1 MDGIRYNHILVKFWL
16 ASLYLLLFSLCAF
29 AQDPNQVQKSPV
41 EIASEQAD
49 RLHRDLKLNDY
60 QLFMIDSVLQT
71 NIAGVMNE
79 FEQMRKGGMQNPESY
94 RDVQR
99 KWQTKTEDAFEKLLT
114 IEQFDRYL
122 RITGVPSR
130 ERKKRIEA
138 LKKD

>member
-1 MDGIRYNHILVKFWL
+1 MSINLKITLISF
-16 ASLYLLLFSLCAF
+16 LLFLTIFTF
-29 AQDPNQVQKSPV
+29 AQDPNQVQKTPV

-49 RLHRDLKLNDY
+49 RLLRELKLNDY
-60 QLFMIDSVLQT
+60 QLFMVDSVLQT
-71 NIAGVMNE
+71 NIAGVMDE
-79 FEQMRKGGMQNPESY
+79 FERMRKGGMQNPESY
-94 RDVQR
+94 RDVQK

-122 RITGVPSR
+122 RISGVPSR